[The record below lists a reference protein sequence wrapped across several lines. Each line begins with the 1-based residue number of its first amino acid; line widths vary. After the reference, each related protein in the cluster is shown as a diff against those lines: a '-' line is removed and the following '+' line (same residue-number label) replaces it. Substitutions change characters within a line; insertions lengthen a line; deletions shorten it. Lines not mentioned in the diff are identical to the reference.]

1 MPVRYG
7 EPFLLFMNGQLRV
20 QRQMI
25 RNRFQ
30 HIIAGIILIL
40 LTPVAMLMFDHP
52 IAQWVA
58 NYQPL
63 SFFQEELW
71 HCVMRFELF
80 GHFVG
85 VILAV
90 AAVFFL
96 DPPKRPWLLRLVGAI
111 VASDIVAA
119 FFKSLV
125 VRFRPRFFFHEDFT
139 GHTQTVWQSFDGMEM
154 LKSVFGDTA
163 SFPSGHSAVAW
174 SLALVLGWLYPQ
186 GRWFFIFLAIMVMIQ
201 RVLSSAHF
209 PSDTFAGAAI
219 GILVTSL
226 LLPDKK

>member
-1 MPVRYG
+1 M
-7 EPFLLFMNGQLRV
+7 M
-20 QRQMI
+20 
-25 RNRFQ
+25 RNRFH
-30 HIIAGIILIL
+30 HIITGIVLIL
-40 LTPVAMLMFDHP
+40 LTPVAMLVLDHP
-52 IAQWVA
+52 IAQWA
-58 NYQPL
+58 TNHQPH

-71 HCVMRFELF
+71 HCVMRFEVF

-85 VILAV
+85 VILAIV
-90 AAVFFL
+90 AIFLL
-96 DPPKRPWLLRLVGAI
+96 DPSKRQWLLRLVGVV
-111 VASDIVAA
+111 VASDMVAA

-139 GHTQTVWQSFDGMEM
+139 GHTQTVWQSFDGMEI

-174 SLALVLGWLYPQ
+174 SLALALSWLYPQ
-186 GRWFFIFLAIMVMIQ
+186 GSRFFVFLAIMVMVQ

-226 LLPDKK
+226 LLPDQEKTLAQED